1 MPLIFQKYLWMSL
14 SKFAVYSL
22 KRKFLD
28 NLVSAI
34 KFVILTN
41 ESIDEAGRA
50 QLAQMFAM
58 LTQLHWILKKSV
70 FLVGNL
76 AQLNS

>member
-1 MPLIFQKYLWMSL
+1 MSL

-50 QLAQMFAM
+50 QLVTYVCYVDSITLDLKEECISSRKLGSAK
-58 LTQLHWILKKSV
+58 QLKCPKP
-70 FLVGNL
+70 
-76 AQLNS
+76 